1 MNRVCFFVDGFNL
14 FHSLKAVE
22 KAMPGTQVKWLD
34 LKGLC
39 EEYLS
44 QIGGGAVLSE
54 LHYFTA
60 YAEHLDSGDAGKVL
74 RHKLYVRALTA
85 LKLADIHLSHFQ
97 SKQVWSHDDQNWHKV
112 YEEKETDVNLACHMM
127 EAAAL
132 DRLDTAVLVS
142 GDSDFVP
149 LCKSFQRT
157 FPEKTFA
164 VLFPY
169 RRVSKELRKQ
179 AQRHFTMTKEL
190 VARHQMPAEVR
201 LPSKKIIRIPDH
213 WKQGQSKETS

>member
-1 MNRVCFFVDGFNL
+1 MNRVSFFVDGFNL

-22 KAMPGTQVKWLD
+22 RDIPGKQVKWLD

-39 EEYLS
+39 KEYLS

-54 LHYFTA
+54 IHYFTA
-60 YAEHLDSGDAGKVL
+60 YAEHLDTGPEGKVQ

-85 LKLADIHLSHFQ
+85 MKAAEVHLSHFQ
-97 SKQVWSHDDQNWHKV
+97 SKQVWSHDDQSWHKV
-112 YEEKETDVNLACHMM
+112 YEEKETDVDLACHMM
-127 EAAAL
+127 EHASR
-132 DRLDTAVLVS
+132 DQLDTAVLLS

-149 LCKSFQRT
+149 LCKSFRRT
-157 FPEKTFA
+157 FPDKRLA

-179 AQRHFTMTKEL
+179 TQRHFTITKEL
-190 VARHQMPAEVR
+190 ITRHQLPNEIR
-201 LPSKKIIRIPDH
+201 LPSNKKVHIPEH
-213 WKQGQSKETS
+213 WKNG